1 MLLTW
6 IAELGAEEF
15 LVEPSDPQAEARHN
29 TWSLSAGPVAVTPGE
44 VVAAFDA
51 VAGVLAGR
59 LTGVTLYAWHDEQV
73 GALRVSVSSLAPD
86 ALLFGAA
93 YRPTGDLAPI
103 AEAFLSDPHPGFVPW
118 EELETGEAEEVEP
131 PPFAVWARVLP

>member
-15 LVEPSDPQAEARHN
+15 LVEPSDPLAEARHN
-29 TWSLSAGPVAVTPGE
+29 TWSLSAGPVAVTTGE

-51 VAGVLAGR
+51 VAVVLAGR

-73 GALRVSVSSLAPD
+73 GALRVSISSLGPD
-86 ALLFGAA
+86 ALPFGAM
-93 YRPTGDLAPI
+93 YRTTGDLAPI
-103 AEAFLSDPHPGFVPW
+103 VEVFLSDPHPGFIPW
-118 EELETGEAEEVEP
+118 EELEDGKAEEPEP
-131 PPFAVWARVLP
+131 PPFPVWVRVLP